1 MMLFGILWVMAAPLL
16 LVPVVLGLAYLLR
29 GFGKAK
35 ALAAALLLAIGP
47 VVAIYALDRNEF
59 AGLCREIGRPTI
71 TSRAVADG
79 IYLNSDTANSFGN
92 RYVLEEGF
100 AWLERQDIYDRS
112 GFVRVARKSDGSLS
126 EDKIPGLTARY
137 EVRETFETGRR
148 ETGVSRTLVIDRQT
162 GEEMARAADAHFSG
176 GRLWWLLGGYGSTSC
191 MSPLTD
197 SQGFDDYY
205 HLARKTLRP

>member
-1 MMLFGILWVMAAPLL
+1 MMLFGILWAMAAPLL
-16 LVPVVLGLAYLLR
+16 LVPVVVGLAYLLR
-29 GFGKAK
+29 GFGKVK
-35 ALAAALLLAIGP
+35 SWAAALVLALGP
-47 VVAIYALDRNEF
+47 VIAIHALDRNEF

-79 IYLNSDTANSFGN
+79 IYLNSETANSFGN

-112 GFVRVARKSDGSLS
+112 GFVRVAHRPDGSLS

-137 EVRETFETGRR
+137 EVRETFETGQR
-148 ETGVSRTLVIDRQT
+148 EAGISRTVVIDRQT

-176 GRLWWLLGGYGSTSC
+176 GRLWWLLGAYGSTSC

-205 HLARKTLRP
+205 HLARNTLRP